1 MAGIFLAYSL
11 LASTLLIVIWA
22 VYKCVLANTGCFRFN
37 RILLLSCITLAFVF
51 PIFILNSFWVADI
64 MENNIEIAFNPVEIA
79 YIANTVSEQITP
91 IWDYIVTLFLIGVIV
106 MILYFLVSLVRLALF
121 ILKGEHIKQDDCRI
135 ILHRHNSVAPFAWC
149 GYVMMPR
156 RDWYEFGQ
164 MIVCHEKAHIEC
176 RHWIDLLFMQ
186 AAIIITW
193 YCPAI
198 WLLRNEL
205 HTLHEYEADSRVLA
219 SGVKREEYQM
229 FLIKKT
235 VGARFATLSNCLN
248 HSSLKKRITMMMK
261 RKTPGWKRLYILIA
275 FPLAAGAVF
284 VFAQPKVDA
293 TLQTVVAGQATACDS
308 SSLDISLSAAD
319 YAGLAADA
327 VAFDVYVNQRNQ
339 LMIGAFNKMDAV
351 KLEGLADAVSK
362 RLVADFSSRY
372 AKRKEVPEMVACIT
386 ADRNAKMGCVYEAK
400 QQISRGYELAVR
412 ELSATYPAGVLQ
424 HSLSSRIVYNP
435 PRSYGNP
442 VAGVSDKNQRLEGFG
457 ITIFMEGEKKGS
469 LKDFTLQELE
479 SEIASL
485 LEGADVSKNM
495 ISVEL
500 SVPKDVQEG
509 IMYDVKQVLRK
520 LYLLKVDTVH

>member
-11 LASTLLIVIWA
+11 LASTLLIVVWA

-37 RILLLSCITLAFVF
+37 RILLLSCITLAFVA
-51 PIFILNSFWVADI
+51 PIFILNPFWVADI

-149 GYVMMPR
+149 GYIMMPR

-248 HSSLKKRITMMMK
+248 HSSLKKRITMMLSSKPTGKARVRAFVMVPAMALALIGLA
-261 RKTPGWKRLYILIA
+261 TP
-275 FPLAAGAVF
+275 AVSA
-284 VFAQPKVDA
+284 VINEV
-293 TLQTVVAGQATACDS
+293 
-308 SSLDISLSAAD
+308 SAATPVED
-319 YAGLAADA
+319 LRYKISEKSDSTIRVTERNSDVVVTEKADAADA
-327 VAFDVYVNQRNQ
+327 VPFIRTETAPNFPGGKDKLTEFVNKNISFPESTYVNSI
-339 LMIGAFNKMDAV
+339 LDMDAV
-351 KLEGLADAVSK
+351 VQLTIAKDGVVKDARIVKSSGQVLDAEALRVARMLPKFHPGLNGGLPAE
-362 RLVADFSSRY
+362 SSY
-372 AKRKEVPEMVACIT
+372 TLAFNYSV
-386 ADRNAKMGCVYEAK
+386 NK
-400 QQISRGYELAVR
+400 QQ
-412 ELSATYPAGVLQ
+412 
-424 HSLSSRIVYNP
+424 
-435 PRSYGNP
+435 
-442 VAGVSDKNQRLEGFG
+442 
-457 ITIFMEGEKKGS
+457 
-469 LKDFTLQELE
+469 
-479 SEIASL
+479 
-485 LEGADVSKNM
+485 
-495 ISVEL
+495 
-500 SVPKDVQEG
+500 
-509 IMYDVKQVLRK
+509 
-520 LYLLKVDTVH
+520 

>member
-11 LASTLLIVIWA
+11 LASTLLIVVWA

-106 MILYFLVSLVRLALF
+106 MILYFLVSLIRLALF

-149 GYVMMPR
+149 GYIMMPR

-164 MIVCHEKAHIEC
+164 MIVRHEKAHIEC

-248 HSSLKKRITMMMK
+248 HSSLKKRITMMLSSKPTGKARVRAFVMVPAMALALIGLA
-261 RKTPGWKRLYILIA
+261 TP
-275 FPLAAGAVF
+275 AVSA
-284 VFAQPKVDA
+284 VINEV
-293 TLQTVVAGQATACDS
+293 
-308 SSLDISLSAAD
+308 SAATPVED
-319 YAGLAADA
+319 LRYKISEKSDSTIRVTERNSDMVVTEKADA
-327 VAFDVYVNQRNQ
+327 DNAVPFIKTETAPNFPGGKDKLRAF
-339 LMIGAFNKMDAV
+339 INKNIKFPETAYKDGVLNMDAV
-351 KLEGLADAVSK
+351 VQLTIAKDGVVKDAKIVKSSGKTLDGEALRVAFMLPQFHPGLNNGLPAESSYTLE
-362 RLVADFSSRY
+362 FNYYICNEYWSS
-372 AKRKEVPEMVACIT
+372 
-386 ADRNAKMGCVYEAK
+386 N
-400 QQISRGYELAVR
+400 
-412 ELSATYPAGVLQ
+412 
-424 HSLSSRIVYNP
+424 
-435 PRSYGNP
+435 
-442 VAGVSDKNQRLEGFG
+442 
-457 ITIFMEGEKKGS
+457 GE
-469 LKDFTLQELE
+469 
-479 SEIASL
+479 
-485 LEGADVSKNM
+485 
-495 ISVEL
+495 
-500 SVPKDVQEG
+500 
-509 IMYDVKQVLRK
+509 
-520 LYLLKVDTVH
+520 

>member
-11 LASTLLIVIWA
+11 LASTLLIVVWV
-22 VYKCVLANTGCFRFN
+22 VYKCVLANIGCFRFN
-37 RILLLSCITLAFVF
+37 RILLLSSITLSFVS
-51 PIFILNSFWVADI
+51 PIFILNPFWLADI
-64 MENNIEIAFNPVEIA
+64 MENNIEIAFNPVEVA

-121 ILKGEHIKQDDCRI
+121 ILKGKHIKQDDCRI

-248 HSSLKKRITMMMK
+248 HSSLKKRITMMLSSKPTGKASVRAFVMVPAMALALIGLA
-261 RKTPGWKRLYILIA
+261 TP
-275 FPLAAGAVF
+275 AVSA
-284 VFAQPKVDA
+284 VINEV
-293 TLQTVVAGQATACDS
+293 
-308 SSLDISLSAAD
+308 SAATPVED
-319 YAGLAADA
+319 LRYKITQKSDSTIRVTERNSDVVVTEKADAADA
-327 VAFDVYVNQRNQ
+327 VPFIRTETAPNFPGGKDKLTEFVNKNISFPESTYVNGI
-339 LMIGAFNKMDAV
+339 LDMDAV
-351 KLEGLADAVSK
+351 VQLTIAKDGVVKDARIVKSSGQVLDAEALRVARMLPKFHPGLNGGLPAE
-362 RLVADFSSRY
+362 SSY
-372 AKRKEVPEMVACIT
+372 TLAFNYSV
-386 ADRNAKMGCVYEAK
+386 NK
-400 QQISRGYELAVR
+400 QQ
-412 ELSATYPAGVLQ
+412 
-424 HSLSSRIVYNP
+424 
-435 PRSYGNP
+435 
-442 VAGVSDKNQRLEGFG
+442 
-457 ITIFMEGEKKGS
+457 
-469 LKDFTLQELE
+469 
-479 SEIASL
+479 
-485 LEGADVSKNM
+485 
-495 ISVEL
+495 
-500 SVPKDVQEG
+500 
-509 IMYDVKQVLRK
+509 
-520 LYLLKVDTVH
+520 

>member
-11 LASTLLIVIWA
+11 LASTLLIVVWA

-149 GYVMMPR
+149 GYIMMPR

-248 HSSLKKRITMMMK
+248 HSSLKKRITMMLSSKPTGKARVRAFVMVPAMALALIGLA
-261 RKTPGWKRLYILIA
+261 TP
-275 FPLAAGAVF
+275 AVSA
-284 VFAQPKVDA
+284 VINEV
-293 TLQTVVAGQATACDS
+293 
-308 SSLDISLSAAD
+308 SAATPVED
-319 YAGLAADA
+319 LRYKISEKSDSTIRVTERNSDMVVTEKADA
-327 VAFDVYVNQRNQ
+327 DNAVPFIKTETAPNFPGGKDKLRAF
-339 LMIGAFNKMDAV
+339 INKNIKFPETAYKDGVLNMDAV
-351 KLEGLADAVSK
+351 VQLTIAKDGVVKDAKIVKSSGKTLDGEALRVAFMLPQFHPGLNNGLPAESSYTLE
-362 RLVADFSSRY
+362 FNYYICNEYWSS
-372 AKRKEVPEMVACIT
+372 
-386 ADRNAKMGCVYEAK
+386 N
-400 QQISRGYELAVR
+400 
-412 ELSATYPAGVLQ
+412 
-424 HSLSSRIVYNP
+424 
-435 PRSYGNP
+435 
-442 VAGVSDKNQRLEGFG
+442 
-457 ITIFMEGEKKGS
+457 GE
-469 LKDFTLQELE
+469 
-479 SEIASL
+479 
-485 LEGADVSKNM
+485 
-495 ISVEL
+495 
-500 SVPKDVQEG
+500 
-509 IMYDVKQVLRK
+509 
-520 LYLLKVDTVH
+520 

>member
-11 LASTLLIVIWA
+11 LASTLLIVVWA

-121 ILKGEHIKQDDCRI
+121 ILKGKHIKQDDCRI

-248 HSSLKKRITMMMK
+248 HSSLKKRITMMLSSKQTGTARVRAFVMVPAMALALIGLA
-261 RKTPGWKRLYILIA
+261 TP
-275 FPLAAGAVF
+275 AVSA
-284 VFAQPKVDA
+284 VINEV
-293 TLQTVVAGQATACDS
+293 
-308 SSLDISLSAAD
+308 SAATPVED
-319 YAGLAADA
+319 LRYKISEKSDSTIRVTERNSDMVVTEKADA
-327 VAFDVYVNQRNQ
+327 DNAVPFIKTETAPNFPGGKDKLRAF
-339 LMIGAFNKMDAV
+339 INKNIKFPETAYKDGVLNMDAV
-351 KLEGLADAVSK
+351 VQLTIAKDGVVKDAKIVKSSGKTLDGEALRVAFMLPQFHPGLNNGLPAESSYTLE
-362 RLVADFSSRY
+362 FNYYICNEYWSS
-372 AKRKEVPEMVACIT
+372 
-386 ADRNAKMGCVYEAK
+386 N
-400 QQISRGYELAVR
+400 
-412 ELSATYPAGVLQ
+412 
-424 HSLSSRIVYNP
+424 
-435 PRSYGNP
+435 
-442 VAGVSDKNQRLEGFG
+442 
-457 ITIFMEGEKKGS
+457 GE
-469 LKDFTLQELE
+469 
-479 SEIASL
+479 
-485 LEGADVSKNM
+485 
-495 ISVEL
+495 
-500 SVPKDVQEG
+500 
-509 IMYDVKQVLRK
+509 
-520 LYLLKVDTVH
+520 

>member
-11 LASTLLIVIWA
+11 LASTLLIVVWA

-64 MENNIEIAFNPVEIA
+64 MENNIEIAFNPVKIA

-91 IWDYIVTLFLIGVIV
+91 IWDYIVTLYLIGAIV
-106 MILYFLVSLVRLALF
+106 MTIYFLVSLARLALF

-149 GYVMMPR
+149 GYIMMPR

-248 HSSLKKRITMMMK
+248 HSSLKKRITMMLSSKPTGKARVRAFVMVPAMTLALIGLATPAVSAVINEVSAATPVEDLRYK
-261 RKTPGWKRLYILIA
+261 ISEKT
-275 FPLAAGAVF
+275 
-284 VFAQPKVDA
+284 
-293 TLQTVVAGQATACDS
+293 DS
-308 SSLDISLSAAD
+308 SIRVTERNSDVEVTEKAD
-319 YAGLAADA
+319 AADA
-327 VAFDVYVNQRNQ
+327 VPFIKTETAPNFPGGKDKLTEFVNKNISFPESTYVNGI
-339 LMIGAFNKMDAV
+339 LDMDAV
-351 KLEGLADAVSK
+351 VQLTIAKDGVVKDARIVKSSGQVLDAEALRVARMLPKFHPGLNGGLPAE
-362 RLVADFSSRY
+362 SSY
-372 AKRKEVPEMVACIT
+372 TLAFNYSV
-386 ADRNAKMGCVYEAK
+386 NK
-400 QQISRGYELAVR
+400 QQ
-412 ELSATYPAGVLQ
+412 
-424 HSLSSRIVYNP
+424 
-435 PRSYGNP
+435 
-442 VAGVSDKNQRLEGFG
+442 
-457 ITIFMEGEKKGS
+457 
-469 LKDFTLQELE
+469 
-479 SEIASL
+479 
-485 LEGADVSKNM
+485 
-495 ISVEL
+495 
-500 SVPKDVQEG
+500 
-509 IMYDVKQVLRK
+509 
-520 LYLLKVDTVH
+520 

>member
-11 LASTLLIVIWA
+11 LASTLLIVVWV
-22 VYKCVLANTGCFRFN
+22 VYKCVLANIGCFRFN
-37 RILLLSCITLAFVF
+37 RILLLSSITLAFVF

-91 IWDYIVTLFLIGVIV
+91 IWDYIVTLYLIGVIV
-106 MILYFLVSLVRLALF
+106 MTIYFLVSLVRLTLF

-149 GYVMMPR
+149 GYIMMPR

-219 SGVKREEYQM
+219 SGIKREEYQI

-248 HSSLKKRITMMMK
+248 HSSLKKRITMMLSSKPTGKARVRAFVMVPAMALALIGLA
-261 RKTPGWKRLYILIA
+261 TP
-275 FPLAAGAVF
+275 AVS
-284 VFAQPKVDA
+284 
-293 TLQTVVAGQATACDS
+293 TVINEV
-308 SSLDISLSAAD
+308 SAATPVED
-319 YAGLAADA
+319 LRYKITQKSDSTIRVTERNSDVVVTEKADVADA
-327 VAFDVYVNQRNQ
+327 VPFIKTETAPNFPGGKDKLRAF
-339 LMIGAFNKMDAV
+339 INKTISFPETAYKDGVLNMDAV
-351 KLEGLADAVSK
+351 VQLTIAKDGAVKDA
-362 RLVADFSSRY
+362 
-372 AKRKEVPEMVACIT
+372 
-386 ADRNAKMGCVYEAK
+386 
-400 QQISRGYELAVR
+400 
-412 ELSATYPAGVLQ
+412 
-424 HSLSSRIVYNP
+424 RIVK
-435 PRSYGNP
+435 S
-442 VAGVSDKNQRLEGFG
+442 SDKTLDAEALRVARMLPKFHPGLNNGLPSESSYTLEFNYY
-457 ITIFMEGEKKGS
+457 ICNEYWSSNGE
-469 LKDFTLQELE
+469 
-479 SEIASL
+479 
-485 LEGADVSKNM
+485 
-495 ISVEL
+495 
-500 SVPKDVQEG
+500 
-509 IMYDVKQVLRK
+509 
-520 LYLLKVDTVH
+520 

>member
-11 LASTLLIVIWA
+11 LASTLLIVVWA

-91 IWDYIVTLFLIGVIV
+91 IWDYIVTLYIIGVIV

-149 GYVMMPR
+149 GYIMMPR

-248 HSSLKKRITMMMK
+248 HSSLKKRITMMLSSKPTGKARVRAIVMVPAMALALIGLA
-261 RKTPGWKRLYILIA
+261 TP
-275 FPLAAGAVF
+275 AVSA
-284 VFAQPKVDA
+284 VINEV
-293 TLQTVVAGQATACDS
+293 
-308 SSLDISLSAAD
+308 SAATPVED
-319 YAGLAADA
+319 LRYKISEKSDSTIRVTERNSDMVVTEKADA
-327 VAFDVYVNQRNQ
+327 DNAVPFIKTETAPNFPGGKDKLRAF
-339 LMIGAFNKMDAV
+339 INKNIKFPETAYKDGVLNMDAV
-351 KLEGLADAVSK
+351 VQLTIAKDGVVKDAKIVKSSGKTLDGEALRVAFMLPQFHPGLNNGLPAESSYTLE
-362 RLVADFSSRY
+362 FNYYICNEYWSS
-372 AKRKEVPEMVACIT
+372 
-386 ADRNAKMGCVYEAK
+386 N
-400 QQISRGYELAVR
+400 
-412 ELSATYPAGVLQ
+412 
-424 HSLSSRIVYNP
+424 
-435 PRSYGNP
+435 
-442 VAGVSDKNQRLEGFG
+442 
-457 ITIFMEGEKKGS
+457 GE
-469 LKDFTLQELE
+469 
-479 SEIASL
+479 
-485 LEGADVSKNM
+485 
-495 ISVEL
+495 
-500 SVPKDVQEG
+500 
-509 IMYDVKQVLRK
+509 
-520 LYLLKVDTVH
+520 

>member
-11 LASTLLIVIWA
+11 LASTLLIVVWA

-149 GYVMMPR
+149 GYIMMPR

-248 HSSLKKRITMMMK
+248 HSSLKKRITMMLSSKPTGKARVRAFVMVPAMALALIGLA
-261 RKTPGWKRLYILIA
+261 TP
-275 FPLAAGAVF
+275 AVSA
-284 VFAQPKVDA
+284 VINEV
-293 TLQTVVAGQATACDS
+293 
-308 SSLDISLSAAD
+308 SAATPVED
-319 YAGLAADA
+319 LRYKISEKSDSTIRVTERNSDVVVTEKADAADA
-327 VAFDVYVNQRNQ
+327 VPFIRTETAPNFPGGKDKLTEFVNKNISFPESTYINGI
-339 LMIGAFNKMDAV
+339 LDMDAV
-351 KLEGLADAVSK
+351 VQLTIAKDGVVKDARIVKSSGQVLDAEALRVARMLPKFHPGLNGGLPAE
-362 RLVADFSSRY
+362 SSY
-372 AKRKEVPEMVACIT
+372 TLAFNYSV
-386 ADRNAKMGCVYEAK
+386 NK
-400 QQISRGYELAVR
+400 QQ
-412 ELSATYPAGVLQ
+412 
-424 HSLSSRIVYNP
+424 
-435 PRSYGNP
+435 
-442 VAGVSDKNQRLEGFG
+442 
-457 ITIFMEGEKKGS
+457 
-469 LKDFTLQELE
+469 
-479 SEIASL
+479 
-485 LEGADVSKNM
+485 
-495 ISVEL
+495 
-500 SVPKDVQEG
+500 
-509 IMYDVKQVLRK
+509 
-520 LYLLKVDTVH
+520 

>member
-11 LASTLLIVIWA
+11 LASTLLIVVWA

-149 GYVMMPR
+149 GYIMMPR

-219 SGVKREEYQM
+219 SGVKRDEYQM

-248 HSSLKKRITMMMK
+248 HSSLKKRITMMLSSKQTGTARVRAFVMVPAMALALIGLA
-261 RKTPGWKRLYILIA
+261 TP
-275 FPLAAGAVF
+275 AVSA
-284 VFAQPKVDA
+284 VINEV
-293 TLQTVVAGQATACDS
+293 
-308 SSLDISLSAAD
+308 SAATPVED
-319 YAGLAADA
+319 LRYKISEKSDSTIRVTERNSDMVVTEKADA
-327 VAFDVYVNQRNQ
+327 DNAVPFIKTETAPNFPGGKDKLRAF
-339 LMIGAFNKMDAV
+339 INKNIKFPETAYKDGVLNMDAV
-351 KLEGLADAVSK
+351 VQLTIAKDGVVKDAKIVKSSGKTLDGEALRVAFMLPQFHPGLNNGLPAESSYTLE
-362 RLVADFSSRY
+362 FNYYICNEYWSS
-372 AKRKEVPEMVACIT
+372 
-386 ADRNAKMGCVYEAK
+386 N
-400 QQISRGYELAVR
+400 
-412 ELSATYPAGVLQ
+412 
-424 HSLSSRIVYNP
+424 
-435 PRSYGNP
+435 
-442 VAGVSDKNQRLEGFG
+442 
-457 ITIFMEGEKKGS
+457 GE
-469 LKDFTLQELE
+469 
-479 SEIASL
+479 
-485 LEGADVSKNM
+485 
-495 ISVEL
+495 
-500 SVPKDVQEG
+500 
-509 IMYDVKQVLRK
+509 
-520 LYLLKVDTVH
+520 

>member
-11 LASTLLIVIWA
+11 LASTLLIVVWA

-51 PIFILNSFWVADI
+51 PIFILNPFWVADI

-106 MILYFLVSLVRLALF
+106 MILYFFVSLVRLALF

-149 GYVMMPR
+149 GYIMMPR

-176 RHWIDLLFMQ
+176 RHWIDLFFMQ

-219 SGVKREEYQM
+219 SGIKREEYQI

-248 HSSLKKRITMMMK
+248 HSSLKKRITMMLSSKPTGKARVRAFVMVPAMTLALIGLATPAVSAVINEVSAATPVEDLRYK
-261 RKTPGWKRLYILIA
+261 ISEKT
-275 FPLAAGAVF
+275 
-284 VFAQPKVDA
+284 
-293 TLQTVVAGQATACDS
+293 DS
-308 SSLDISLSAAD
+308 SIRVTERNSDVEVTEKAD
-319 YAGLAADA
+319 AADA
-327 VAFDVYVNQRNQ
+327 VPFIKTETAPNFPGGKDKLTEFVNKNISFPESTYVNGI
-339 LMIGAFNKMDAV
+339 LDMDAV
-351 KLEGLADAVSK
+351 VQLTIAKDGVVKDARIVKSSGQVLDAEALRVARMLPKFHPGLNGGLPAE
-362 RLVADFSSRY
+362 SSY
-372 AKRKEVPEMVACIT
+372 TLAFNYSV
-386 ADRNAKMGCVYEAK
+386 NK
-400 QQISRGYELAVR
+400 QQ
-412 ELSATYPAGVLQ
+412 
-424 HSLSSRIVYNP
+424 
-435 PRSYGNP
+435 
-442 VAGVSDKNQRLEGFG
+442 
-457 ITIFMEGEKKGS
+457 
-469 LKDFTLQELE
+469 
-479 SEIASL
+479 
-485 LEGADVSKNM
+485 
-495 ISVEL
+495 
-500 SVPKDVQEG
+500 
-509 IMYDVKQVLRK
+509 
-520 LYLLKVDTVH
+520 

>member
-11 LASTLLIVIWA
+11 LASTLLIVVWA

-149 GYVMMPR
+149 GYIMMPR

-248 HSSLKKRITMMMK
+248 HSSLKKRITMMLSSKPTGKARVRAFVMVPAMALALIGLA
-261 RKTPGWKRLYILIA
+261 TP
-275 FPLAAGAVF
+275 AVSA
-284 VFAQPKVDA
+284 VINEV
-293 TLQTVVAGQATACDS
+293 
-308 SSLDISLSAAD
+308 SAATPVED
-319 YAGLAADA
+319 LRYKISEKSDSTIRVTERNSDVVVTEKADAADA
-327 VAFDVYVNQRNQ
+327 VPFIRTETAPNFPGGKDKLTEFVNKNISFPESTYVNGI
-339 LMIGAFNKMDAV
+339 LDMDAV
-351 KLEGLADAVSK
+351 VQLTIAKDGVVKDARIVKSSGQVLDAEALRVARMLPKFHPGLNGGLPAE
-362 RLVADFSSRY
+362 SSY
-372 AKRKEVPEMVACIT
+372 TLAFNYSV
-386 ADRNAKMGCVYEAK
+386 NK
-400 QQISRGYELAVR
+400 QQ
-412 ELSATYPAGVLQ
+412 
-424 HSLSSRIVYNP
+424 
-435 PRSYGNP
+435 
-442 VAGVSDKNQRLEGFG
+442 
-457 ITIFMEGEKKGS
+457 
-469 LKDFTLQELE
+469 
-479 SEIASL
+479 
-485 LEGADVSKNM
+485 
-495 ISVEL
+495 
-500 SVPKDVQEG
+500 
-509 IMYDVKQVLRK
+509 
-520 LYLLKVDTVH
+520 

>member
-11 LASTLLIVIWA
+11 LASTLLIVVWA

-37 RILLLSCITLAFVF
+37 RILLLSCTTLAFVF
-51 PIFILNSFWVADI
+51 PIFILNPFWVADI
-64 MENNIEIAFNPVEIA
+64 MENNFEIAFNPVEIA

-91 IWDYIVTLFLIGVIV
+91 IWDYIVTLYIIGVIV

-149 GYVMMPR
+149 GYVMMSR

-248 HSSLKKRITMMMK
+248 HSSLKKRITMMLSSKPTGKARVRAIVMVPAMALALIGLA
-261 RKTPGWKRLYILIA
+261 TP
-275 FPLAAGAVF
+275 AVSA
-284 VFAQPKVDA
+284 VINEV
-293 TLQTVVAGQATACDS
+293 
-308 SSLDISLSAAD
+308 SAATPVED
-319 YAGLAADA
+319 LRYKISEKSDSTIRVTERNSDMVVTEKADA
-327 VAFDVYVNQRNQ
+327 DNAVPFIKTETAPNFPGGKDKLRAF
-339 LMIGAFNKMDAV
+339 INKNIKFPETAYKDGVLNMDAV
-351 KLEGLADAVSK
+351 VQLTIAKDGVVKDAKIVKSSGKTLDGEALRVAFMLPQFHPGLNNGLPAESSYTLE
-362 RLVADFSSRY
+362 FNYYICNEYWSS
-372 AKRKEVPEMVACIT
+372 
-386 ADRNAKMGCVYEAK
+386 N
-400 QQISRGYELAVR
+400 
-412 ELSATYPAGVLQ
+412 
-424 HSLSSRIVYNP
+424 
-435 PRSYGNP
+435 
-442 VAGVSDKNQRLEGFG
+442 
-457 ITIFMEGEKKGS
+457 GE
-469 LKDFTLQELE
+469 
-479 SEIASL
+479 
-485 LEGADVSKNM
+485 
-495 ISVEL
+495 
-500 SVPKDVQEG
+500 
-509 IMYDVKQVLRK
+509 
-520 LYLLKVDTVH
+520 

>member
-11 LASTLLIVIWA
+11 LASTLLIVVWA

-91 IWDYIVTLFLIGVIV
+91 IWDYIVTLYIIGVIV

-149 GYVMMPR
+149 GYIMMPR

-248 HSSLKKRITMMMK
+248 HSSLKKRITMMLSSKQTGTARVRAFVMVPAMALALIGLA
-261 RKTPGWKRLYILIA
+261 TP
-275 FPLAAGAVF
+275 AVSA
-284 VFAQPKVDA
+284 VINEV
-293 TLQTVVAGQATACDS
+293 
-308 SSLDISLSAAD
+308 SAATPVED
-319 YAGLAADA
+319 LRYKISEKSDSTIRVTERNSDMVVTEKADA
-327 VAFDVYVNQRNQ
+327 DNAVPFIKTETAPNFPGGKDKLRAF
-339 LMIGAFNKMDAV
+339 INKNIKFPETAYKDGVLNMDAV
-351 KLEGLADAVSK
+351 VQLTIAKDGVVKDAKIVKSSGKTLDGEALRVAFMLPQFHPGLNNGLPAESSYTLE
-362 RLVADFSSRY
+362 FNYYICNEYWSS
-372 AKRKEVPEMVACIT
+372 
-386 ADRNAKMGCVYEAK
+386 N
-400 QQISRGYELAVR
+400 
-412 ELSATYPAGVLQ
+412 
-424 HSLSSRIVYNP
+424 
-435 PRSYGNP
+435 
-442 VAGVSDKNQRLEGFG
+442 
-457 ITIFMEGEKKGS
+457 GE
-469 LKDFTLQELE
+469 
-479 SEIASL
+479 
-485 LEGADVSKNM
+485 
-495 ISVEL
+495 
-500 SVPKDVQEG
+500 
-509 IMYDVKQVLRK
+509 
-520 LYLLKVDTVH
+520 

>member
-11 LASTLLIVIWA
+11 LASTLLIVVWA

-149 GYVMMPR
+149 GYIMMPR

-248 HSSLKKRITMMMK
+248 HSSLKKRITMMLSSKPTGKARVRAFVMVPAMALALIGLA
-261 RKTPGWKRLYILIA
+261 TP
-275 FPLAAGAVF
+275 AVSA
-284 VFAQPKVDA
+284 VINEV
-293 TLQTVVAGQATACDS
+293 
-308 SSLDISLSAAD
+308 SAATPVED
-319 YAGLAADA
+319 LRYKISEKSDSTIRVTERNSDVEVTEKADA
-327 VAFDVYVNQRNQ
+327 AEAVPFIKTETAPNFPGGKDKLTEFVNKNISFPESTYVNGI
-339 LMIGAFNKMDAV
+339 LDMDAV
-351 KLEGLADAVSK
+351 VQLTIAKDGVVKDARIVKSSGQVLDAEALRVARMLPKFHPGLNGGLPAE
-362 RLVADFSSRY
+362 SSY
-372 AKRKEVPEMVACIT
+372 TLAFNYSV
-386 ADRNAKMGCVYEAK
+386 NK
-400 QQISRGYELAVR
+400 QQ
-412 ELSATYPAGVLQ
+412 
-424 HSLSSRIVYNP
+424 
-435 PRSYGNP
+435 
-442 VAGVSDKNQRLEGFG
+442 
-457 ITIFMEGEKKGS
+457 
-469 LKDFTLQELE
+469 
-479 SEIASL
+479 
-485 LEGADVSKNM
+485 
-495 ISVEL
+495 
-500 SVPKDVQEG
+500 
-509 IMYDVKQVLRK
+509 
-520 LYLLKVDTVH
+520 